1 MSPLPIDPWLSLAAQ
16 ALSLAPLGLMA
27 LLGINLGVLML
38 LRLRPLLG
46 APAAQDSRVV
56 ATALSPTSSGL
67 PIRPHAPATERWP
80 SVVVQVPVFN
90 EGLLVRACLEAVTRL
105 DYPPE
110 KLSVQLLDD
119 SDDGSAPENRR
130 QAQGIAARSGIRID
144 VIHRTDRA
152 GFKAGALAAGL
163 QQTHAEMAAIFDADF
178 TPEPDF
184 LRLALQPLLQDP
196 NVGFVQAR
204 WAHRNPQVSWLTRA
218 QAALLD
224 AHFRVEQAARHRN
237 GLPIA
242 FNGTCGIWRV
252 SAISDAGGWQGDT
265 LSEDLDLSLRA
276 QLVGYRGLFL
286 DDLPVSGELLTS
298 ARAWQQQQFR
308 WTKGHAQ
315 VLRKL
320 GRRILSAPWPKRS
333 RLAVLL
339 QIGQGLFFPLAA
351 LSLVLSLPGVIQEQL
366 PEGIMAVLLSVV
378 GLTGL
383 FGASLFLGLGRRLAG
398 CSWAR
403 TLVETAG
410 AMILLGGLLISNS
423 RAALEGLA
431 GRASAF
437 VRSEKP
443 GASAHA
449 ARRLSPSPAATA
461 LPVAQALAG
470 LGILALFLIER
481 AWTAPFLATT
491 ALGLLAVALPQ
502 LQVSLPPLSSQRLR

>member
-1 MSPLPIDPWLSLAAQ
+1 
-16 ALSLAPLGLMA
+16 MA
-27 LLGINLGVLML
+27 LLGINLGVLTL
-38 LRLRPLLG
+38 LRLRPLLASQTG
-46 APAAQDSRVV
+46 DSHSVAAALRPASSRLPDQRRAQ
-56 ATALSPTSSGL
+56 AAG
-67 PIRPHAPATERWP
+67 HWP
-80 SVVVQVPVFN
+80 SVVVQIPVFN
-90 EGLLVRACLEAVTRL
+90 EGLLVRACLEAVSRL
-105 DYPPE
+105 DYPTD

-119 SDDGSAPENRR
+119 SDDGSATENRR
-130 QAQGIAARSGIRID
+130 LAQQIAARSGLRID
-144 VIHRTDRA
+144 VIHRTERA

-163 QQTHAEMAAIFDADF
+163 RRTEAELAAIFDADF

-184 LRLALQPLLQDP
+184 LRLALEPLLQDP
-196 NVGFVQAR
+196 SVAFVQAR
-204 WAHRNPQVSWLTRA
+204 WAHRNPRVSWLTRA

-224 AHFRVEQAARHRN
+224 AHFRVEQAARDRN

-242 FNGTCGIWRV
+242 FNGTCGVWRI

-276 QLVGYRGLFL
+276 QLAGYRGLFL

-320 GRRILSAPWPKRS
+320 GRRILNAPWPKRA

-351 LSLVLSLPGVIQEQL
+351 LSLLLSLPGVIQEQL
-366 PEGIMAVLLSVV
+366 PEGTMAVLLSVV
-378 GLTGL
+378 GLSGL
-383 FGASLFLGLGRRLAG
+383 LGASLFLGLGRRLAG
-398 CSWAR
+398 HSWAH
-403 TLVETAG
+403 TLLETAG

-431 GRASAF
+431 GHASAF
-437 VRSEKP
+437 VRSEKA
-443 GASAHA
+443 GAAGRA
-449 ARRLSPSPAATA
+449 ARGRSPSSAATL
-461 LPVAQALAG
+461 LPVAQALTG
-470 LGILALFLIER
+470 LGILALFVVER
-481 AWTAPFLATT
+481 AWGAPFLATT

-502 LQVSLPPLSSQRLR
+502 LLGALPLLSNQRLQ